1 MRNLYNTYEFTFADT
16 PASIYGMF
24 VCDIGSKK
32 HTDNE
37 FGNKANIVEKRIP
50 NRITPLHYGVRY
62 HDEPLTFNLIFGSED
77 YMDRYQI
84 QEVSNWLTG
93 YQEYQWL
100 SIDQPDME
108 HIQFRCLIQ
117 SLTPISIKWLPIAFE
132 VKVVCDCPYGYS
144 YPFEE
149 KIQVNGKSNHR
160 FYNDS
165 SIRENLRPE
174 MKIIIESGCRN
185 FSVENKST
193 GALMEFKELPSGGI
207 TIIVDNEN
215 EILSD
220 ADGEYDLYEFF
231 NFQFLDFLSG
241 DNQLVIAGNGTVIIN
256 GRFLYNVGA

>member
-1 MRNLYNTYEFTFADT
+1 MEYNKT
-16 PASIYGMF
+16 
-24 VCDIGSKK
+24 
-32 HTDNE
+32 
-37 FGNKANIVEKRIP
+37 
-50 NRITPLHYGVRY
+50 
-62 HDEPLTFNLIFGSED
+62 IF
-77 YMDRYQI
+77 
-84 QEVSNWLTG
+84 WTG

-144 YPFEE
+144 YPIEE